1 MKQILERLFPRRKI
15 GISELLEIMIMTAQ
29 ETLDL
34 LKTHIEAD
42 TKILTDT
49 LAALSNAKAE
59 IAANMTALNLAN
71 KEIADLKAQIAAM
84 PGAASVDTAPIEAS
98 VAALDAAAA
107 PTA

>member
-1 MKQILERLFPRRKI
+1 
-15 GISELLEIMIMTAQ
+15 MTAQ

-42 TKILTDT
+42 TKILADT
-49 LAALSNAKAE
+49 RAALSNAKAE
-59 IAANMTALNLAN
+59 IAANMTALDLAN

-84 PGAASVDTAPIEAS
+84 PVAVAVDTAPIEAS

-107 PTA
+107 PTV